1 MTYTRYFGTKY
12 FILFCNMIR
21 LFRPALTL
29 GEFAAVGVVPA
40 AAAAAALSTPR
51 VVGVIPISFHCSSTL
66 NQPTHY
72 RRPVALDPFL

>member
-1 MTYTRYFGTKY
+1 
-12 FILFCNMIR
+12 MIR

-29 GEFAAVGVVPA
+29 EEFAAVGVVPA
-40 AAAAAALSTPR
+40 AAAALSTPW

>member
-1 MTYTRYFGTKY
+1 
-12 FILFCNMIR
+12 MIR
-21 LFRPALTL
+21 LFRPALRL

-40 AAAAAALSTPR
+40 AAAAALSTPR
-51 VVGVIPISFHCSSTL
+51 VAGVIPISFHCSSTL

>member
-40 AAAAAALSTPR
+40 AAAAALSTPR